1 MKGNANTHYE
11 NNRGVSQRKRRVQR
25 NSSQYSQII
34 DNVIA
39 FLVCF

>member
-1 MKGNANTHYE
+1 MKGNANTHYK
-11 NNRGVSQRKRRVQR
+11 NNRGRKERVQR